1 MKYVPITKDTTLSE
15 LINIVG
21 ERNIDYVLQ
30 VNGLTRSVKIG
41 QQLLNRTSN
50 LSSLDMAT
58 NMQTK
63 INVLNSLVSNSDV
76 YEKAALGDDRDWY
89 SLSKYGTFYN
99 YVKIPDEILVP
110 LSSGILGNDEPI
122 SNDLY
127 KQCMESLLGRRV
139 DVPENTIDP
148 TIFNEYS
155 STATIPYGL
164 STGVTS
170 SKSVNPFE
178 WFELPW
184 GKITLYSSISG
195 KSKDFPVYPEEYS
208 DGYSANYEQ
217 MPNMLYQY
225 EPWQVYKDSGPRQNS
240 FTFTMHRD
248 MWTGDHRDGLANEL
262 VRFCEANCFPNYAG
276 SSVIAPKVTLYLN
289 GDNLITGVM
298 TSCKVD
304 WSGPLGLDGFY
315 LVLKLTLEIT
325 EVSPEPLNYQTVLN
339 KGLIK

>member
-1 MKYVPITKDTTLSE
+1 MKYVPISENTTLSD

-21 ERNIDYVLQ
+21 ERNIDYILQ
-30 VNGLTRSVKIG
+30 ANGLTRSVKIG
-41 QQLLNRTSN
+41 KQLLDRTAH
-50 LSSLDMAT
+50 LSDSELAT
-58 NMQTK
+58 NAQTK
-63 INVLNSLVSNSDV
+63 LNVLNSLVADSDV

-89 SLSKYGTFYN
+89 SLAKYGTFYN
-99 YVKIPDEILVP
+99 YIKIPDEISIP
-110 LSSGILGNDEPI
+110 ASSGILGNGEPI

-127 KQCMESLLGRRV
+127 EQCADSLLGKR
-139 DVPENTIDP
+139 PYTEPNTIDP
-148 TIFNEYS
+148 TIFNEFNPAASAGYAVS
-155 STATIPYGL
+155 VG
-164 STGVTS
+164 TGKYTKVD
-170 SKSVNPFE
+170 PFE
-178 WFELPW
+178 WFTLPW
-184 GKITLYSSISG
+184 GKITLYSSISEQ
-195 KSKDFPVYPEEYS
+195 SKDFPVYPDEYS

-225 EPWQVYKDSGPRQNS
+225 EPWQVYKDSGPRQNT

-262 VRFCEANCFPNYAG
+262 VRFCEANCFPEYAG
-276 SSVIAPKVTLYLN
+276 SSVMAPKVTLYLN

-315 LVLKLTLEIT
+315 LMLKLTIEIT
-325 EVSPEPLNYQTVLN
+325 EVSPEPLNYQTVYN

>member
-21 ERNIDYVLQ
+21 ERNVDYVLQ
-30 VNGLTRSVKIG
+30 VNGLKRSVKIG
-41 QQLLNRTSN
+41 KQLLDRTSK
-50 LSSLDMAT
+50 LTSSDMAT

-63 INVLNSLVSNSDV
+63 LNVLNSLVSNSDV

-99 YVKIPDEILVP
+99 YIKIPDDIPIP
-110 LSSGILGNDEPI
+110 LSSGVLGNGEPI
-122 SNDLY
+122 SNNLY
-127 KQCMESLLGRRV
+127 KQCADSLLGKRP
-139 DVPENTIDP
+139 DVPANTVDP
-148 TIFNEYS
+148 TIFNEYNSTS
-155 STATIPYGL
+155 SMSYAL
-164 STGVTS
+164 ST
-170 SKSVNPFE
+170 VNKNKTVDPFE
-178 WFELPW
+178 WFQLPW
-184 GKITLYSSISG
+184 GNITLYSFISEQ
-195 KSKDFPVYPEEYS
+195 SKDFPVYPEEYS
-208 DGYSANYEQ
+208 DGYSANYDQ

-225 EPWQVYKDSGPRQNS
+225 EPWQIYKDSGPRQNT

-262 VRFCEANCFPNYAG
+262 VRFCEANCFPEYAG

-325 EVSPEPLNYQTVLN
+325 EVSPEPLDYQTVYN
-339 KGLIK
+339 KGLIN